1 MSFERSRMVLAASLC
16 GLWLLLGLQACASSG
31 PAREQQAAT
40 AQSAQE
46 AEDDA
51 KCKVAGEP
59 GSPSYD
65 ACRQKIVEKRLA
77 DEAAQVKRREAFQKT
92 LGEGTSA
99 AGGL

>member
-1 MSFERSRMVLAASLC
+1 MTFERHGAVLAASLC
-16 GLWLLLGLQACASSG
+16 GLCLLVGLQACASSG

-40 AQSAQE
+40 AQSTQE

-51 KCKVAGEP
+51 KCKVAGAP

-65 ACRQKIVEKRLA
+65 ACRQKIMEKRLA
-77 DEAAQVKRREAFQKT
+77 DEAAQEKRREAFQKT

-99 AGGL
+99 ASGM